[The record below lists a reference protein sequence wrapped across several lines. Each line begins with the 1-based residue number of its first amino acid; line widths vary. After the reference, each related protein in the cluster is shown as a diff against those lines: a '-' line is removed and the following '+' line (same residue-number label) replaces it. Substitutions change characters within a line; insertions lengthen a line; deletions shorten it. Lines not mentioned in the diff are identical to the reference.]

1 MEENS
6 LSDEDCPRAKRYKQM
21 RKQDLLEEVL
31 EQTRKLREQDS
42 KLKSQGGLIE
52 KLKGMM
58 ECPVCLSVPV
68 EVPVPCCPVGHII
81 CKSCLSSLRR
91 AGRWNC
97 PSCRLRIGNTTS
109 LLAKT
114 LVENMDHKCN
124 LEGCDQ
130 VVPFKEYQQ
139 HQDECGHR
147 MVMCPGLEDCCDE
160 LLPLCEVE
168 EHAIKNCRG
177 VVYESQN
184 KDQSFGISLGE
195 GEKPGDED
203 YLMWKT
209 RMFKCLG
216 RKFFV
221 KVEVSEGHLYVE
233 TLMLGSTKDCE
244 NIRSEVSLLHGK
256 SREVVYKFF
265 SKPRPLGKE
274 KTLKKDDCLSVTT
287 KSISSKK
294 YFDEE
299 RREYNIRVKADFYAT
314 KSNAYN

>member
-42 KLKSQGGLIE
+42 KLKSQVGLIE

-81 CKSCLSSLRR
+81 CKSCLSSLRK

-124 LEGCDQ
+124 LEGCDK

-139 HQDECGHR
+139 HQDECEHR
-147 MVMCPGLEDCCDE
+147 EVMCPGLEDCCDE
-160 LLPLCEVE
+160 FLPLCEVE
-168 EHAIKNCRG
+168 EHALNNCRG

-184 KDQSFGISLGE
+184 RDQSFGISLGE

>member
-1 MEENS
+1 MDENS
-6 LSDEDCPRAKRYKQM
+6 FSDEDCPRAKRYKQM

-31 EQTRKLREQDS
+31 EQTIKLREQES

-81 CKSCLSSLRR
+81 CKSCLSGLRR

-114 LVENMDHKCN
+114 LVENMDHMCN

-130 VVPFKEYQQ
+130 VVPFKEYQR

-265 SKPRPLGKE
+265 SQPRPLGKE

-287 KSISSKK
+287 KSISSEKH
-294 YFDEE
+294 FDEE
-299 RREYNIRVKADFYAT
+299 RREYNIRVKANFYAM